1 MPSQQKNRIRK
12 SKIKNG
18 LQNEI
23 AAELHE
29 LHDDS
34 SGEEILKDIEFYNAM
49 LLAERGIMEL
59 YKETFKIDP
68 LFDTTYKMF
77 TIERQV
83 ERYAQNLAFWQKL
96 LCEYDED
103 ESRTS
108 NPRYVYIK
116 MKESEARITVVKKF
130 KDKYPELMKQI
141 FSRLLEIVNNN

>member
-34 SGEEILKDIEFYNAM
+34 SDEILKDIEFYNAM

-77 TIERQV
+77 TVERQI

-96 LCEYDED
+96 LREYDED

>member
-77 TIERQV
+77 TVERQV

-116 MKESEARITVVKKF
+116 MKESEARINVVKKF
-130 KDKYPELMKQI
+130 KDKYPELIKRI
-141 FSRLLEIVNNN
+141 FSRLLETVNNN

>member
-49 LLAERGIMEL
+49 LSAERGIMEL

-116 MKESEARITVVKKF
+116 MKESEARINVVKKF
-130 KDKYPELMKQI
+130 KDKYPELLERI
-141 FSRLLEIVNNN
+141 FSRLLEIVNHN

>member
-1 MPSQQKNRIRK
+1 MPSQQKNRIRRR
-12 SKIKNG
+12 KIKNE

-23 AAELHE
+23 AAELH
-29 LHDDS
+29 DDS
-34 SGEEILKDIEFYNAM
+34 SDEILKDIEFYNAM

-77 TIERQV
+77 TVERQV

-96 LCEYDED
+96 FCEYDED